1 MIYWVTIN
9 LFVFVSVRIFS
20 ARNAGWSKAIYP
32 YACGLFFLTSTNSV
46 SNGGSS
52 SINLDPI
59 DELIALDDDAFL
71 EEIQKATFKYF
82 WDHAHPVSG
91 MARERNTSGDLITS
105 GGSGFGIMAIL
116 VGIHRDFISR
126 EEGLQRIRKIVTF
139 LQSADRFHG
148 VWPHWMNGN
157 TGKVIPFSARDNGGD
172 LVETAFLLQG
182 LLTARQYFDQDSP
195 EEHQIQDAITELW
208 EAVDWNWYRKQ
219 VNQVLT
225 WHWSPD
231 FGFEINLPIRGWNE
245 TMICYILGVASP
257 SHPLPPTLYDKGW
270 ASNNY
275 TNGNT
280 YYGYKLEV
288 GNQTGGPLFF
298 THYSFLG
305 LDPRNKRDAYANYF
319 FQGQNQTLINR
330 AWCIENPK
338 DYEGYGPDCWGLT
351 ASDDPQGYKA
361 HAPNQGADNG
371 TITPSAALSSIPYTP
386 IESLDAARHFLMV
399 YGERVWGPMG
409 FYDAF
414 NPSHNWY
421 ADSYLAIDQGP
432 IICMLENYRS
442 GLLWNYFMRDQEIIT
457 ALEKVGFI
465 EDGSLTAVHDVY
477 KNLHLFP
484 NPTKGIFF
492 IATEGTPIE
501 VINAFDQTGKLVN
514 FYTNSSGNLTEVNLS
529 KDEGSG
535 LIYINCKSGDRFF
548 TKKIFLNP

>member
-9 LFVFVSVRIFS
+9 LFVLLSIRIFS
-20 ARNAGWSKAIYP
+20 ARNAGWSKVIYP
-32 YACGLFFLTSTNSV
+32 YVCCLIFLTTTNSV

-52 SINLDPI
+52 SLNLDPI
-59 DELIALDDDAFL
+59 DELLTLDDDALL
-71 EEIQKATFKYF
+71 EEIQKATFQYF
-82 WDHAHPVSG
+82 WDFAHPASG
-91 MARERNTSGDLITS
+91 MARERNTSADLVTS

-126 EEGLQRIRKIVTF
+126 EEGLQRLELIISF
-139 LQSADRFHG
+139 LQTADRFHG
-148 VWPHWMNGN
+148 AWPHWINGN
-157 TGKVIPFSARDNGGD
+157 SGKVIPFSDRDNGGD

-182 LLTARQYFDQDSP
+182 LLTARQFFNKDTP
-195 EEHQIQDAITELW
+195 EENQIRSAITDLW

-245 TMICYILGVASP
+245 TMICYILGIASP
-257 SHPLPPTLYDKGW
+257 THPLPPTLYQKGW
-270 ASNNY
+270 ANTNY

-288 GNQTGGPLFF
+288 GNGTGGPLFF

-305 LDPRNKRDAYANYF
+305 FDPRDKRDAYANYF

-338 DYEGYGPDCWGLT
+338 NHQGYGPDCWGLT
-351 ASDDPQGYKA
+351 ASDDPQGYQA

-371 TITPSAALSSIPYTP
+371 TITPSAAISSIPYTP
-386 IESLDAARHFLMV
+386 IQSIEAIRHFLLV
-399 YGERVWGPMG
+399 YRERVWGKMG

-414 NPSHNWY
+414 NPGQNWY

-432 IICMLENYRS
+432 IICMIENYRS
-442 GLLWNYFMRDQEIIT
+442 GLLWDYFMRDDEILD
-457 ALEKVGFI
+457 ALEKIGFT
-465 EDGSLTAVHDVY
+465 EDYSLTGVNDVY
-477 KNLHLFP
+477 ENLNIFP
-484 NPTKGIFF
+484 NPSSGSIYL
-492 IATEGTPIE
+492 ASEHTPVE
-501 VINAFDQTGKLVN
+501 VIRAFDHTGKAMSYQVN
-514 FYTNSSGNLTEVNLS
+514 ASGNVTEISFSDNQS
-529 KDEGSG
+529 AGM
-535 LIYINCKSGDRFF
+535 IYLNFKSGARVL
-548 TKKIFLNP
+548 TRKIFLNP